1 MSDDEDDTHPNID
14 TPSLFRWRHEAR
26 VQRME
31 EFEKEKETL
40 NKKKADNVNRLKQV
54 HQKIKEAKESNQD
67 IVNLEKEVKELQ
79 LQEEK
84 IKKEVDEF
92 QKKEKVAHK
101 CS

>member
-1 MSDDEDDTHPNID
+1 
-14 TPSLFRWRHEAR
+14 
-26 VQRME
+26 ME

>member
-1 MSDDEDDTHPNID
+1 
-14 TPSLFRWRHEAR
+14 
-26 VQRME
+26 ME

-67 IVNLEKEVKELQ
+67 IVNLEKELKELQ